1 MNTEDDYA
9 PDETVQRWRHEL
21 DLASKREQKWR
32 KTAEKIE
39 KRYRNDGDISKGK
52 TFNILW
58 ANTETLRPALY
69 SNTAKPDVRRRF
81 GAGDASARGG
91 SMIIER
97 AIEAM
102 VDNSE
107 FDISVER
114 TVQDMLLTG
123 RGISRVHYRPKYEM
137 MSSRMTLT
145 EANSDTEPFLRYTD
159 ENGEEQ
165 EPEFDEEGAFFAMD
179 EEVLVDETV
188 EVEFIPYDQVRFGP
202 ARQWSEVQWV
212 AFETI
217 QTREDLTENFGDKGK
232 KAPMTILPDGYDPE
246 LPDDIVKRCR
256 VWEIWDKRTR
266 RVIFIGEGYDEPLDV
281 RDDPLNLKDFFPM
294 PRPLYSIETDR
305 TMLPVPEFELY
316 KDQADE
322 LNDITGRI
330 NHLVNM
336 LKVRGVYDAAN
347 EELGNIFKTREGTMI
362 PAHNWAAFSEKGGFR
377 GSIDF
382 IPIEG
387 TAQVLVGMYQERT
400 RLIQSIFELTGI
412 SDIQRGSSD
421 PRETKGA
428 QMLKAQFSSLRLMPR
443 QKKVQRF
450 VRDIFRL
457 MAEVIGEVF
466 SPETMSKMTGLPV
479 TPEILDLLRDDDSYQ
494 IEVESDSTII
504 ADEAAD
510 KAAVAEYLQAV
521 GGFMQLTA
529 QGGIPRD
536 VSLKILLWAS
546 KRFKVSREI
555 EDLIEQQ
562 PQEQQQEQQ
571 GPSKE
576 QINIIEL
583 QQKNQIDQ
591 QKMAVESARLDQ
603 EHKLKW
609 AELELEQRE
618 LDQKK
623 QEMLLKAQVGF
634 SRA

>member
-1 MNTEDDYA
+1 LIDKQDYA
-9 PDETVQRWRHEL
+9 PDEMVQRWTHEIS
-21 DLASKREQKWR
+21 LATKREEKWR

-39 KRYRNDGDISKGK
+39 KRFRNDGDLKKGK

-81 GAGDASARGG
+81 GAGDAAARGG

-97 AIEAM
+97 AIEAII
-102 VDNSE
+102 DTSD
-107 FDISVER
+107 FDVTMER
-114 TVQDMLLTG
+114 SVQDMLLTG
-123 RGISRVHYRPKYEM
+123 RGISRVHYRPKYEDL
-137 MSSRMTLT
+137 STRMELT
-145 EANSDTEPFLRYTD
+145 EVNDEGEGPVKYQD
-159 ENGEEQ
+159 ENGEER
-165 EPEFDEEGAFFAMD
+165 EANFDEEGSFFSM
-179 EEVLVDETV
+179 EEEILAEETV
-188 EVEFIPYDQVRFGP
+188 EVEFVPWDQIRFGP
-202 ARQWSEVQWV
+202 ARQWSEVKWV
-212 AFETI
+212 AFESI

-232 KAPMTILPDGYDPE
+232 NAPMTILPDGYDPE

-256 VWEIWDKRTR
+256 VWEIWDKRTK

-281 RDDPLNLKDFFPM
+281 RDDPLNLKNFFPM
-294 PRPLYSIETDR
+294 PRPMYSLETDR

-322 LNDITGRI
+322 LDDITGRI
-330 NHLVNM
+330 NHLVSM

-347 EELGNIFKTREGTMI
+347 EELGNIFNTREGTMI
-362 PAHNWAAFSEKGGFR
+362 PAHNWAAFGEKGGFR
-377 GSIDF
+377 GSMDF

-387 TAQVLVGMYQERT
+387 TSSVLVGMYQERI

-428 QMLKAQFSSLRLMPR
+428 QQLKAQFSSLRLMPR
-443 QKKVQRF
+443 QRKVQRF

-457 MAEVIGEVF
+457 MAEIIGEVF

-494 IEVESDSTII
+494 IEVESDSTVI

-529 QGGIPRD
+529 AGGIPRD

-571 GPSKE
+571 APSKE
-576 QINIIEL
+576 QIDIISL

-591 QKMAVESARLDQ
+591 QRMAVESAKLDQ
-603 EHKLKW
+603 EHQLKW
-609 AELELEQRE
+609 AEIELKQQELEQE
-618 LDQKK
+618 K
-623 QEMLLKAQVGF
+623 QQMLYDAQVELR
-634 SRA
+634 RA